1 MAPVLEKETTR
12 SSLENKKNMR
22 SHIAVKVWS
31 ESLQAH
37 LWIVADK
44 DDIVAF
50 RFQGITGSIYTTD
63 EIRELKG
70 IDNNLLEIVH
80 MLLFD

>member
-1 MAPVLEKETTR
+1 MPPVLEKETIQ
-12 SSLENKKNMR
+12 SSMESKKSMR

-37 LWIVADK
+37 LWIVAYK

-50 RFQGITGSIYTTD
+50 RFQGITEPIYTTD

-70 IDNNLLEIVH
+70 IDSNLLKIVH